1 VRFCRDQHAL
11 DRDGDVRRGLGHQ
24 EHQRAGVGIP
34 GVTSGK
40 SAAPYHGYELLRGNP
55 RSVARVEA
63 FGYVA
68 AVRIN
73 EHYAKLPASYL
84 FPEIGRRVRGFA
96 AAHPDA
102 KIIRLGIGDVTEPL
116 APAILEAMHAAIDE
130 MGTRETFRGYGPE
143 QGYDFLVEAIRANDY
158 KARGIDIAADE
169 IFVSDGSK
177 CDSGNVQEIFA
188 HAAKI
193 AITDPVYPVYVD
205 SNVMAGR
212 TDAAGADGRYPGFT
226 YLVGD
231 EANGFQPEPPSTP
244 VDVAYL
250 CSPNNPTGTV
260 ATREQLT
267 RWVAWAKQTDSV
279 ILFDAAYESYIS
291 DPSLPRSIY
300 EIPGAKEVALELR
313 SFSKRAGFTG
323 VRCAFM
329 VVPKGVTGLDP
340 EGKRVALHTLWARRH
355 TTKFNGASYIVQKGA
370 AAAYSPA
377 GLAQTNAQ
385 IELYMENARLL
396 REGLTEAGFTIFG
409 GVHAP
414 YIWLRTPAAPGR
426 LTSWQ
431 FFDRLLETANVVGTP
446 GAGFGPAGEGY
457 FRLSA
462 FNSRANVEEAIARI
476 RNAFD

>member
-1 VRFCRDQHAL
+1 MA
-11 DRDGDVRRGLGHQ
+11 
-24 EHQRAGVGIP
+24 
-34 GVTSGK
+34 
-40 SAAPYHGYELLRGNP
+40 
-55 RSVARVEA
+55 
-63 FGYVA
+63 
-68 AVRIN
+68 RIN

-84 FPEIGRRVRGFA
+84 FPEIGRRVRAFQ

-102 KIIRLGIGDVTEPL
+102 KVIRLGIGDVTEPL
-116 APAILEAMHAAIDE
+116 APAIVEAMHVAVDE
-130 MGTRETFRGYGPE
+130 MGKRETFHGYGPE
-143 QGYDFLVEAIRANDY
+143 QGYDFLVEAIRTHDFAS
-158 KARGIDIAADE
+158 RGVDIAADE

-188 HAAKI
+188 LGAKI

-212 TDAAGADGRYPGFT
+212 TAAAGPDGRYPGFV
-226 YLVGD
+226 YLEGN
-231 EANGFQPEPPSTP
+231 EANGFQPEPPAEA
-244 VDVAYL
+244 VDVVYL

-260 ATREQLT
+260 ATRAQLE
-267 RWVAWAKQTDSV
+267 RWVAWARANDAV

-300 EIPGAKEVALELR
+300 EIPGAKDCAIELR

-329 VVPKGVTGLDP
+329 VVPKTVMGTDP
-340 EGKRVALHTLWARRH
+340 SGKRVPLNALWARRH
-355 TTKFNGASYIVQKGA
+355 TTKFNGASYVVQKGA

-377 GLAQTNAQ
+377 GSQQTSAQ
-385 IELYMENARLL
+385 IAFYMENARLL
-396 REGLTEAGFTIFG
+396 REGLGAAGFTIFG

-414 YIWLRTPAAPGR
+414 YLWIRTTQGA
-426 LTSWQ
+426 TSWQ
-431 FFDRLLETANVVGTP
+431 FFDQLLERAQIVGTP

-462 FNSRANVEEAIARI
+462 FNSRANIEEAIGRI
-476 RNAFD
+476 RKAFA